1 MASDFLT
8 KWINFWV
15 FIFSI
20 TVLSYSGH
28 GGQSAIVLLLTMLY
42 VVIAKRKELIKLVLH
57 KEEKMF
63 IYLVLAFWGWQ
74 LFGVLYQPL
83 GFELEDIR
91 AQLRAFDYPARWI
104 LLLPIFFLFRR
115 FLIDW
120 RVISI
125 GMSIGVF
132 ITVGIAIYQVHYL
145 GLERATGGVNN
156 AIPFG
161 ELMVA
166 VDLLLWMLMIYAWN
180 NGRKIISSILLISS
194 VVAFYGSLLS
204 VTRGAWI
211 AYIFMI
217 FIWLVHALK
226 KSVRNNKHL
235 FSLPVVLRI
244 LFAILVFYIVT
255 QTQQYKVLERNT
267 KVTITALSYSNY
279 NNATNGRMLIYKDS
293 INSIKN
299 YPFGIGTDNFASIKQ
314 TADKKNQAHNELLNI
329 WVENGIQGV
338 ITFLLL
344 FVYLFKYFWK
354 YLNHKQELVGVYAAC
369 GLMLITSYAI
379 FGQSQ
384 SIFSHHATLI
394 FFIFYLYFFVAQ
406 IQKIIKDDK

>member
-28 GGQSAIVLLLTMLY
+28 GGQSAIVLLLTILY

-120 RVISI
+120 RVVSI

-145 GLERATGGVNN
+145 DLERATGGVNN

-194 VVAFYGSLLS
+194 IVAFYGSLLS

-226 KSVRNNKHL
+226 KSMRNKKYL
-235 FSLPVVLRI
+235 FSLPVILRI
-244 LFAILVFYIVT
+244 LFAILVFYMVT
-255 QTQQYKVLERNT
+255 QTQQYKVLERST

-279 NNATNGRMLIYKDS
+279 NNATNGRVSIYKDS

-299 YPFGIGTDNFASIKQ
+299 YPFGIGTDNFTSIKQ

-354 YLNHKQELVGVYAAC
+354 YLNHKQELVGFYAAC

-384 SIFSHHATLI
+384 SVFSHHSTLI
-394 FFIFYLYFFVAQ
+394 FFIFYLYFFFAQ
-406 IQKIIKDDK
+406 IQLLIRDYK

>member
-1 MASDFLT
+1 
-8 KWINFWV
+8 
-15 FIFSI
+15 
-20 TVLSYSGH
+20 
-28 GGQSAIVLLLTMLY
+28 
-42 VVIAKRKELIKLVLH
+42 
-57 KEEKMF
+57 
-63 IYLVLAFWGWQ
+63 
-74 LFGVLYQPL
+74 
-83 GFELEDIR
+83 
-91 AQLRAFDYPARWI
+91 
-104 LLLPIFFLFRR
+104 
-115 FLIDW
+115 
-120 RVISI
+120 
-125 GMSIGVF
+125 
-132 ITVGIAIYQVHYL
+132 
-145 GLERATGGVNN
+145 
-156 AIPFG
+156 
-161 ELMVA
+161 MVA

-194 VVAFYGSLLS
+194 IVAFYGSLLS

-226 KSVRNNKHL
+226 KSMRNKKYL
-235 FSLPVVLRI
+235 FSLPVILRI
-244 LFAILVFYIVT
+244 LFAILVFYMVT
-255 QTQQYKVLERNT
+255 QTQQYKVLERST

-279 NNATNGRMLIYKDS
+279 NNATNGRVSIYKDS

-299 YPFGIGTDNFASIKQ
+299 YPFGIGTDNFTSIKQ

-354 YLNHKQELVGVYAAC
+354 YLNHKQELVGFYAAC

-384 SIFSHHATLI
+384 SVFSHHSTLI
-394 FFIFYLYFFVAQ
+394 FFIFYLYFFFAQ
-406 IQKIIKDDK
+406 IQLLIRDYK